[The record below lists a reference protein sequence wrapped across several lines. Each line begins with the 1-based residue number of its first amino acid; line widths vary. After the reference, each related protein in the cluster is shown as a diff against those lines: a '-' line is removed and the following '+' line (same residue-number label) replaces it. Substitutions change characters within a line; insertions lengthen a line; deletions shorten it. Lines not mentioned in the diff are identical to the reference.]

1 MPTYR
6 SRDFFTYSL
15 FFATIAANGQA
26 NASLN
31 IEQDSD
37 FAWSKSAFFAQD
49 HAALTANDTESSRL
63 LPQCTVNIQDTG
75 SGRYL
80 MNGPVAL
87 TDLFG
92 TGPLPFILP
101 EDKIFVARATIFV
114 TVSNYSSVVIDNL
127 YLSFIGTKLFL

>member
-6 SRDFFTYSL
+6 SRDFFVYSL
-15 FFATIAANGQA
+15 LFATVAANGQA
-26 NASLN
+26 NQALN

-37 FAWSKSAFFAQD
+37 FAWSKSAYFASLAD
-49 HAALTANDTESSRL
+49 SDGSSESTRV
-63 LPQCTVNIQDTG
+63 LPLATIQIQDTG

-87 TDLFG
+87 TDIYG
-92 TGPLPFILP
+92 TGALPFILP
-101 EDKIFVARATIFV
+101 EDKIFVARSTIFV
-114 TVSNYSSVVIDNL
+114 TVSNYSSTELDNL